1 MDDRKCHTHGFGHVS
16 THMNYLLARAR
27 PPDPQRSGRA
37 IWCRRPWF
45 GVGRF
50 ASNARNPLNMQA
62 WLHVVMRR
70 QWFNTVRQRR
80 AQVRAHIEFAPDV
93 VDSSLVDTRA
103 SFDQFERAWKTIAG
117 ECTIHR
123 RSSVSFTK
131 SLTRRCRIGSAWR
144 GLRSRHRFTER
155 GLHLKGRLFGS

>member
-1 MDDRKCHTHGFGHVS
+1 MVS

-27 PPDPQRSGRA
+27 RLTRNEADARDLVQETLVRGLEGL
-37 IWCRRPWF
+37 RRMPEM
-45 GVGRF
+45 
-50 ASNARNPLNMQA
+50 PLNMQA

-103 SFDQFERAWKTIAG
+103 SFDQFERAWKQLPESAQSIAEQCLIHEEPYEAVSDRVG
-117 ECTIHR
+117 LARASIATSIHR
-123 RSSVSFTK
+123 
-131 SLTRRCRIGSAWR
+131 TR
-144 GLRSRHRFTER
+144 
-155 GLHLKGRLFGS
+155 LHLKGRLFGS

>member
-1 MDDRKCHTHGFGHVS
+1 MPTPTDSDMVS

-27 PPDPQRSGRA
+27 RLTRNEADARDLVQETLVRGLEGL
-37 IWCRRPWF
+37 RRMPEM
-45 GVGRF
+45 
-50 ASNARNPLNMQA
+50 PLNMQA

-103 SFDQFERAWKTIAG
+103 SFDQFERAWKQLPESAQSIAEQCLIHEEPYEAVSDRVG
-117 ECTIHR
+117 LARASIATSIHR
-123 RSSVSFTK
+123 
-131 SLTRRCRIGSAWR
+131 TR
-144 GLRSRHRFTER
+144 
-155 GLHLKGRLFGS
+155 LHLKGRLFGS